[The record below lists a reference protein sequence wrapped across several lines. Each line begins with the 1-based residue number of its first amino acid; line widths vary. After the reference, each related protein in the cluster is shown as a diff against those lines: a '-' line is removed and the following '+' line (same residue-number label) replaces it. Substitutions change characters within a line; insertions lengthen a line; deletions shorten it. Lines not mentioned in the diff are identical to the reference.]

1 MGMGTRATTR
11 RERTHSGAVSF
22 NAPTATIVTAYLTK
36 AAGGSRKI
44 LHCSRPELTQLAEQ
58 RDLAEKKNRAYRSE
72 VHQAAKDFWHLSS
85 SRASEYAARRREEL
99 LKRAVDI
106 DVGRGI

>member
-1 MGMGTRATTR
+1 
-11 RERTHSGAVSF
+11 
-22 NAPTATIVTAYLTK
+22 
-36 AAGGSRKI
+36 
-44 LHCSRPELTQLAEQ
+44 
-58 RDLAEKKNRAYRSE
+58 LAEKKNRAYRSE